1 MKRRKRGTGGRER
14 GGESLVI
21 GRVGMLDPNSAIGT
35 CVPQG

>member
-1 MKRRKRGTGGRER
+1 MKRRKRGTAGRER
-14 GGESLVI
+14 GKSLVI